1 MEIKDR
7 IDSYR
12 NAKKI
17 TVQAFE
23 IMLNASNGSWEKAK
37 SVSEEKIIRFTKLFP
52 EVNPTWLVTGEG
64 SMLLEDIQTAP
75 VLNWLVTGEGSML
88 LEDIQ
93 TAPVLNDKSAEL
105 LNLCKSLIDNYHQRD
120 AVMSQLI
127 SMVKQME

>member
-64 SMLLEDIQTAP
+64 SMLLEDVQT
-75 VLNWLVTGEGSML
+75 T
-88 LEDIQ
+88 
-93 TAPVLNDKSAEL
+93 PVLNDKSAEL
-105 LNLCKSLIDNYHQRD
+105 LALCKSLIENYQQRD
-120 AVMSQLI
+120 KVMSQLI

>member
-12 NAKKI
+12 NEKKI

-23 IMLNASNGSWEKAK
+23 KILNASNGSWEKAK

-64 SMLLEDIQTAP
+64 SMLLEDVQTSP
-75 VLNWLVTGEGSML
+75 S
-88 LEDIQ
+88 
-93 TAPVLNDKSAEL
+93 LNDKSVEL
-105 LNLCKSLIDNYHQRD
+105 LTLCKALIANYQQRD
-120 AVMSQLI
+120 EVMAQLI

>member
-64 SMLLEDIQTAP
+64 NMLLEDVQT
-75 VLNWLVTGEGSML
+75 T
-88 LEDIQ
+88 
-93 TAPVLNDKSAEL
+93 PVLNDKSAEL
-105 LNLCKSLIDNYHQRD
+105 LALCKSLIENYQQRD
-120 AVMSQLI
+120 KVMSQLI